1 MRPGPVKKAGSS
13 STWSIRDGCMKKQ
26 LIRGFPP
33 TIPPNGFFVFY
44 RRYLPKTQ
52 LNTLK
57 SPVFLVHPMPPS
69 ITNILHAHCLLYCI
83 VCRDNSQYYSP
94 VLNNPATSQVF
105 INNILG
111 IIDKY
116 NLDGVDLD
124 WEVNTNKENLL

>member
-1 MRPGPVKKAGSS
+1 M
-13 STWSIRDGCMKKQ
+13 
-26 LIRGFPP
+26 LIAYC
-33 TIPPNGFFVFY
+33 IV
-44 RRYLPKTQ
+44 
-52 LNTLK
+52 
-57 SPVFLVHPMPPS
+57 
-69 ITNILHAHCLLYCI
+69 LYCI

-124 WEVNTNKENLL
+124 WEVNTNKENLLVDRYFDLNCHLIKYPVKGGAQQGIPVKNFLFL